1 MQKKS
6 ILFIADKPN
15 WAYHNIIKTWYED
28 LQHEYDCYIAF
39 AQDFFLRQKDYTVL
53 DKIQN
58 TIIGVLNSENLRF
71 KIDKTR
77 KFATPEYK
85 TPPVYRVGTNQK
97 IHKTH
102 FDFHIE
108 MAYYFQYVSAL
119 PFTADKKFVGI
130 YTDSFPHEGPN
141 FDIRKN
147 LKVSDYKRAEFYEN
161 YLKNYDGIIVGN
173 TNLLND
179 YLPFTDKV
187 IFANGIFRQN
197 EFVENKNIGK
207 NDGLTIGWTGTPDR
221 PMKGFRS
228 IIEPAVNLVQKT
240 GRNVKL
246 KTKFT
251 GTYDDILNFYHD
263 VDLVVI
269 ASSADTGPSLF
280 AEAALSNVPSISTE
294 IGFPKMVIKN
304 GENGILT
311 KRDIDEMVNA
321 IIRLYDDRELVKVF
335 SKKIKSDYLEVL
347 DNKISIRNIKNLLS
361 KSQI

>member
-28 LQHEYDCYIAF
+28 LQDEYDCYVAF
-39 AQDFFLRQKDYTVL
+39 AQDFFLRQKDYSL
-53 DKIQN
+53 LNKIQN
-58 TIIGVLNSENLRF
+58 TISGFLNSENLRF

-77 KFATPEYK
+77 KFATPVYK
-85 TPPVYRVGTNQK
+85 TSPVYSVGTNEI

-102 FDFHIE
+102 FDFQIE

-119 PFTADKKFVGI
+119 PFIADKKFVGI
-130 YTDSFPHEGPN
+130 YTDSFPHEGPIL
-141 FDIRKN
+141 DIRKN
-147 LKVSDYKRAEFYEN
+147 LKVSDYNRAEFHNN
-161 YLKNYDGIIVGN
+161 YLIHYNGIIVGN

-179 YLPFTDKV
+179 YLPLTDKI

-197 EFVENKNIGK
+197 EFVENENVGK
-207 NDGLTIGWTGTPDR
+207 KVGLTIGWTGTPDR

-228 IIEPAVNLVQKT
+228 IIEPAVDLVQKT

-251 GTYDDILNFYHD
+251 GTYDEILNFYQD

-280 AEAALSNVPSISTE
+280 AEAALSKVPSISTE

-304 GENGILT
+304 GENGILI
-311 KRDIDEMVNA
+311 KRDIDEMVEA
-321 IIRLYDDRELVKVF
+321 IIQLYDDRELLKVF

-347 DNKISIRNIKNLLS
+347 DNKISIRNIRNLLS
-361 KSQI
+361 KS